1 MCPHTACGEYV
12 RATRFS
18 DRDDVMLVSTAHPA
32 KFDTVVEPLVAA
44 RVPMPK
50 ALEELMG
57 RPSEYRSIEADYHE
71 LF

>member
-1 MCPHTACGEYV
+1 
-12 RATRFS
+12 
-18 DRDDVMLVSTAHPA
+18 MLVSTAHPA
-32 KFDTVVEPLVAA
+32 KFDTVVEPLVGT

-50 ALEELMG
+50 ALEELME